1 MQVSQLS
8 WIKFIERAVR
18 GVPAKRRLL
27 AIGVALMGVIN
38 GFTVLLPSLPGR
50 LELLVTFLNQVAPFT
65 PFNFSFIHLGRTTA
79 LILGF
84 YLLILAFG
92 LARGKR
98 QAHLLTLIILPLT
111 ALAHL
116 AKGLDVEEAAVAML
130 LWFALYANRSAFYVE
145 SDPYRL
151 RQGIILL
158 LVGFGLILLYSM
170 VGYYVLQ
177 AQFTPHTTFGSALR
191 SSLKH
196 ISQISSH
203 ELTPV
208 TARAS
213 WFINSI
219 PWLSLAALLTGM
231 FFLLRP
237 VSVRW
242 WTAFQAERLAEA
254 RARATDLLYR
264 FGSQAH
270 SFFAF
275 APDNLRH
282 LVPGGEGVV
291 PYRLIGNVAVV
302 LGDPLCAPQS
312 CESVM
317 QDFLDL
323 CRREDWRVAIFQAC
337 PVYLSLYRALGLH
350 VFKIG
355 EEALLN
361 PRTFTLAGSAMSNV
375 RCSCRRA
382 ERDGISISWYEG
394 VPPETVLQQLRAVSS
409 SWLEHKA
416 GSGAAEMGFSLGRLD
431 ELTEA
436 AARADDIA
444 ERQIAEGWAASGTAP
459 RFITAIATQ
468 SDGRICAFATFT
480 PIYGTQTIP
489 RWESNNRGQ
498 PGADMRG
505 RGWALD
511 IMRKLPDAPPGVIEL
526 ILARSIEYFRQR
538 GAEVLSLG
546 VVALADMNQEMSGS
560 QRQIASFLAEHLRL
574 LETHRSL
581 LRFKQKF
588 HPRWE
593 SRYVVASSTL
603 ALPKVALAILKAHL
617 A

>member
-1 MQVSQLS
+1 MQVSQLF
-8 WIKFIERAVR
+8 WIKFIVRAAR
-18 GVPAKRRLL
+18 GVLVKRRLL
-27 AIGVALMGVIN
+27 ALGVALMGIIN
-38 GFTVLLPSLPGR
+38 GLTVLLPSRPGR
-50 LELLVTFLNQVAPFT
+50 LALLIALFSQVAPFT
-65 PFNFSFIHLGRTTA
+65 PSAFSFIHLGSTA
-79 LILGF
+79 SLILGF
-84 YLLILAFG
+84 YLLLLAFG
-92 LARGKR
+92 LARGKWP
-98 QAHLLTLIILPLT
+98 AYLLTLILLPLT

-116 AKGLDVEEAAVAML
+116 VKGLDMEEAAVAML
-130 LWFALYANRSAFYVE
+130 LWFALFANRAAFYVE

-151 RQGIILL
+151 RQGIVLL
-158 LVGFGLILLYSM
+158 LVGFGLILIYSM

-177 AQFTPHTTFGSALR
+177 TQFTPHSTFGSALR

-196 ISQISSH
+196 ISHISTH

-213 WFINSI
+213 WFIASI

-237 VSVRW
+237 VSIRW
-242 WTAFQAERLAEA
+242 WTAFQAERLEEM

-282 LVPGGEGVV
+282 LIPGEGVV

-312 CESVM
+312 CERVM
-317 QDFLDL
+317 QNFLNL
-323 CRREDWRVAIFQAC
+323 CRREDWRVAIFQAR
-337 PVYLSLYRALGLH
+337 PTYLSLYRALGLH
-350 VFKIG
+350 AFKIG

-361 PRTFTLAGSAMSNV
+361 PQTFTLAGSAMANV

-382 ERDGISISWYEG
+382 ERDDISISWYEG

-409 SWLEHKA
+409 SWLEYKA
-416 GSGAAEMGFSLGRLD
+416 GRGAAEMGFSLGRLD

-436 AARADDIA
+436 AARADAIA
-444 ERQIAEGWAASGTAP
+444 ERQVAQGWAVSGDTP
-459 RFITAIATQ
+459 RFITAIAAH
-468 SDGRICAFATFT
+468 SGGRMCAFATFT
-480 PIYGTQTIP
+480 PIYGTQTTP
-489 RWESNNRGQ
+489 QWESNDQRWT
-498 PGADMRG
+498 G
-505 RGWALD
+505 RQGWGWALD

-526 ILARSIEYFRQR
+526 MLVRSIERFRQR
-538 GAEVLSLG
+538 GAEIVSLG

-560 QRQIASFLAEHLRL
+560 QRQIASFLAQHLRL

-617 A
+617 S

>member
-1 MQVSQLS
+1 MQVSQLP
-8 WIKFIERAVR
+8 WIKFIERIAR
-18 GVPAKRRLL
+18 SIPAKRRLL
-27 AIGVALMGVIN
+27 AIGVALMGIIN
-38 GFTVLLPSLPGR
+38 GLTVLLPSRPGR
-50 LELLVTFLNQVAPFT
+50 LALLIVVLNQIAPFS
-65 PFNFSFIHLGRTTA
+65 PSVFSFIHLGSTAA

-84 YLLILAFG
+84 YLLLLAFG

-98 QAHLLTLIILPLT
+98 YAYLLTLILLPLT

-116 AKGLDVEEAAVAML
+116 VKGLDVEEAVVAML
-130 LWFALYANRSAFYVE
+130 LWFALYASRSAFYVE

-158 LVGFGLILLYSM
+158 LVGFALILVYSM

-177 AQFTPHTTFGSALR
+177 AQFVPHSTFGSALR

-196 ISQISSH
+196 ISHISTH

-208 TARAS
+208 TPRAN

-219 PWLSLAALLTGM
+219 PWLSLVALLTGM

-237 VSVRW
+237 VSMRW

-282 LVPGGEGVV
+282 LAPGGEGVV
-291 PYRLIGNVAVV
+291 PYRLIGNVAVL

-312 CESVM
+312 CERVM
-317 QDFLDL
+317 RDFLDL
-323 CRREDWRVAIFQAC
+323 CRREDWLVAIFQAR
-337 PVYLSLYRALGLH
+337 PTYLPLYRALGLH
-350 VFKIG
+350 AFKIG

-382 ERDGISISWYEG
+382 ERDGITVRWYEG
-394 VPPETVLQQLRAVSS
+394 VPPETVLEQLRTVSS
-409 SWLEHKA
+409 GWLEHKA
-416 GSGAAEMGFSLGRLD
+416 GKGAAEMGFSLGRLD

-436 AARADDIA
+436 AARADAIA
-444 ERQIAEGWAASGTAP
+444 ERQMAQGWAANGVVP
-459 RFITAIATQ
+459 RFVTAVAARD
-468 SDGRICAFATFT
+468 DGQICAFATFT
-480 PIYGTQTIP
+480 PIYGTQTLT
-489 RWESNNRGQ
+489 ESNNDRGQ
-498 PGADMRG
+498 PGPATYG
-505 RGWALD
+505 WGWALD

-526 ILARSIEYFRQR
+526 LLARSIERFRER
-538 GAEVLSLG
+538 RAEVVSLG

-617 A
+617 T

>member
-1 MQVSQLS
+1 MHLSQLS
-8 WIKFIERAVR
+8 WIKLIEHVARSVL
-18 GVPAKRRLL
+18 AKRRLL
-27 AIGVALMGVIN
+27 AIGVALMGIVN
-38 GFTVLLPSLPGR
+38 GLTVLLPSLPGR
-50 LELLVTFLNQVAPFT
+50 RALLIALLNQIAPFT
-65 PFNFSFIHLGRTTA
+65 PSVFSFIHLGSTTA

-84 YLLILAFG
+84 YLLILASG

-98 QAHLLTLIILPLT
+98 HARLLTLIILPLT

-130 LWFALYANRSAFYVE
+130 LWFALFVNRSAFYVE

-151 RQGIILL
+151 RQGLILL
-158 LVGFGLILLYSM
+158 LVGFGLILVYSM
-170 VGYYVLQ
+170 VGYYMLQ
-177 AQFTPHTTFGSALR
+177 AQFTPHSTFGSALR
-191 SSLKH
+191 SSLRH
-196 ISQISSH
+196 ISHISTH
-203 ELTPV
+203 ELAPI
-208 TARAS
+208 TARAN

-219 PWLSLAALLTGM
+219 PWLSLVALLTGM

-237 VSVRW
+237 VSTRW
-242 WTAFQAERLAEA
+242 WTAFEAERLAEG

-282 LVPGGEGVV
+282 LAPGGEGVV

-312 CESVM
+312 CERVM

-323 CRREDWRVAIFQAC
+323 CRREDWRVAIFQAR
-337 PVYLSLYRALGLH
+337 PVYLSLYRALGLRA
-350 VFKIG
+350 FKIG

-361 PRTFTLAGSAMSNV
+361 PQSFTLAGSAMANV

-394 VPPETVLQQLRAVSS
+394 VPPEMVLQQLRAISS

-416 GSGAAEMGFSLGRLD
+416 GSGTAEMGFSLGRLD

-436 AARADDIA
+436 AARADAIA
-444 ERQIAEGWAASGTAP
+444 ERQVAQGWVTSGAAP
-459 RFITAIATQ
+459 RFITAVAAHT
-468 SDGRICAFATFT
+468 DGRICAFATFT
-480 PIYGTQTIP
+480 PIYGTQTTP
-489 RWESNNRGQ
+489 QDEGNNRGQ
-498 PGADMRG
+498 SGTSSLG
-505 RGWALD
+505 WGWALD

-526 ILARSIEYFRQR
+526 LLARSIERFRQQ
-538 GAEVLSLG
+538 GAEVVSLG
-546 VVALADMNQEMSGS
+546 VVALADTNQEMSGS

-581 LRFKQKF
+581 WRFKQKF